1 MKIFLTGGTGFI
13 GSNFIN
19 SAMKAGYS
27 VIAIR
32 RKGSIPKVD
41 LISQPV
47 WVEGDL
53 EADYGSHLK
62 SCDIFVHMASY
73 GVLDKGD
80 DLEAHLRWNVI
91 ATYKLCKQAYEAG
104 INKFIILGSCFEYG
118 RAGERVEFIPTT
130 ASLEPS
136 TNYATSKA
144 AASVLLYG
152 WAAKN
157 DIRMNILRIFQVYGE
172 GEDASRLW
180 PSLRSAAL
188 SGRDF
193 KMTKGEQIRDFIIVD
208 DVVSD
213 IIASLSFEGY
223 ITLGPTIT
231 NIGSGEPSS
240 VYQFCS
246 YWWKEW
252 GAKGNL
258 ISGAMPY
265 RKGEVMRY
273 VPKIDK
279 RNT

>member
-13 GSNFIN
+13 GSHFIN
-19 SAMKAGYS
+19 SAMKAGHS
-27 VIAIR
+27 VVAIR
-32 RKGSIPKVD
+32 RKGSFPKVD

-47 WVEGDL
+47 WVDGDL
-53 EADYGSHLK
+53 EADYGVQMK
-62 SCDIFVHMASY
+62 SCDIFVHMASF

-80 DLEAHLRWNVI
+80 DLETHLRWNVI

-130 ASLEPS
+130 SPLEPS

-152 WAAKN
+152 WAATN
-157 DIRMNILRIFQVYGE
+157 GIRMNILRIFQVYGE
-172 GEDASRLW
+172 GEDGSRLW

-213 IIASLSFEGY
+213 IMASLSFEESVTSY
-223 ITLGPTIT
+223 PTIT
-231 NIGSGEPSS
+231 NIGSGQPLS

-252 GAKGNL
+252 GAKGSL
-258 ISGAMPY
+258 IRGAIPS
-265 RKGEVMRY
+265 REGEVKRY
-273 VPKIDK
+273 VPKIEE
-279 RNT
+279 RST